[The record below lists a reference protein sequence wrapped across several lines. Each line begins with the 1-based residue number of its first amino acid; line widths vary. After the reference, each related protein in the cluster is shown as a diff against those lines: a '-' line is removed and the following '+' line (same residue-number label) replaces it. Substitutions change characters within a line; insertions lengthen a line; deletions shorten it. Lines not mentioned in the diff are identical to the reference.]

1 LAETPDPAIMLESE
15 MEKSMKDSIGYKL
28 KVGLLAVSAFFFVFI
43 GGAAQAAQ
51 TSGFDCSLQ
60 TAVPVDQCEALVA
73 IYQSTH
79 GDDWDNQT
87 GWLEDENVCN
97 WYGVSCNGGTI
108 VALDLFGNN
117 LSGPL
122 PLEIGGF
129 PDLKTLTLN
138 DNSLTGP
145 IPLTVTFLDLD
156 LFHFH
161 NTSLCE
167 PADPNFQDWFSQI
180 VYRLSSGPCATPVP
194 TNTSAPFQT
203 YTPQPTSNL
212 PWPEQTLT
220 ALAEEVATQAILVAS
235 ASPTETKYYTLNTP
249 TPEPTGTEVGVG
261 IETAIP
267 TVTPQSGGF
276 LSGIPRGWL
285 LLLLVPIALIIVGV
299 LLELRDRRKEAA
311 REPQENMEFFDLEK

>member
-1 LAETPDPAIMLESE
+1 MNDSFGKKIRIGLIAVLA
-15 MEKSMKDSIGYKL
+15 
-28 KVGLLAVSAFFFVFI
+28 AVASFA
-43 GGAAQAAQ
+43 GGEVQAAQ
-51 TSGFDCSLQ
+51 TSGFDCSAQ
-60 TAVPVDQCEALVA
+60 TAVPVDQCDALVA

-79 GDDWDNQT
+79 GEDWVNRT
-87 GWLEDENVCN
+87 GWLEDKNVCN
-97 WYGVSCNGGTI
+97 WYGVSCNAGTI

-145 IPLTVTFLDLD
+145 IPLTITFLDLD

-167 PADPNFQDWFSQI
+167 PADPNFQDWLSQI

-194 TNTSAPFQT
+194 TETLAPFQT

-220 ALAEEVATQAILVAS
+220 ALAEDATLQAIQA
-235 ASPTETKYYTLNTP
+235 ATAGPTATRYYTLNTP
-249 TPEPTGTEVGVG
+249 TPEPTETEAGLADLA
-261 IETAIP
+261 TPIP
-267 TVTPQSGGF
+267 TQPAQSGGF

-285 LLLLVPIALIIVGV
+285 LLLLVPVVLIVVGV
-299 LLELRDRRKEAA
+299 LLELRDRKKEGS
-311 REPQENMEFFDLEK
+311 RSQPENMEFFDLEE